1 MKLCS
6 NFRSQLQILVGGGFK
21 LTPDPAFSSTC
32 LSPNIVENMCN
43 YFTSFSFSCIPEHS
57 WGQWR
62 RLHRVGGARAPTF
75 TDGWARASPWV
86 EEQQTKADQTVL
98 TVTKLLTKRLIV
110 LVEAKKSGGTQPQK
124 FFPAPLAGELSS
136 ADLQPFHVGI
146 SMPKRWGH
154 LASRMKQSNVRWGSS
169 NVRYFITRQ
178 ATSTTITC

>member
-98 TVTKLLTKRLIV
+98 TVTKLLTKRLTV
-110 LVEAKKSGGTQPQK
+110 LVEAKKVEGHNHKNSFRRHWPGNFHLQTYSPSTLAYQCQSGDAIWRVEWNK
-124 FFPAPLAGELSS
+124 
-136 ADLQPFHVGI
+136 V
-146 SMPKRWGH
+146 
-154 LASRMKQSNVRWGSS
+154 
-169 NVRYFITRQ
+169 
-178 ATSTTITC
+178 TCVEVLVMSVILLPDKLLVLT